1 MATVNASKRKAD
13 IIVDSIT
20 STGNVTGSNLNISNW
35 DIAHGW
41 GNHASAGYITSIPSE
56 YLTQTEGDSRYY
68 TKTVSDLRYAQ
79 ITGDTFT
86 GNVTAPTFTGSLR
99 GALTGAPD
107 ATIWCV
113 SGQYDDWG
121 IFYDEGNPDKIQYRS
136 GGTTTATIALDT
148 GAGYFNGG
156 LTTGTNGDIAT
167 GVGGDLVAYGHVTAS
182 YGYVSASSGASG
194 GFRIGGTRKDLNWD
208 TAYGWGDHSTQ
219 GYLTTYTDT
228 TYSTAT
234 SGTLGLVKIGY
245 AENGKNYPVELSNGQ
260 MFVNVPWV
268 DTNTNTWRP
277 IHDTPVDGATTT
289 SISSNWAFDNV
300 KKAVPANAVFTDTV
314 YTHPTHPGDDLSV
327 DTGALTGA
335 TVISDL
341 DFNVTTDTLG
351 HVTDANAT
359 YSTRNLTAANIGA
372 APASHSHSY
381 LPLSGG
387 TITGNVILTGTD
399 GENAL
404 TLSGTSPTL
413 ALTDTGSEDD
423 FYIHVNGNNFY
434 VLRDAVGVGGYGA
447 WTSPHPLQLEGDT
460 NRGYLFGQR
469 MFADNYH
476 PNADKWTTAR
486 TISLSGDLTGSV
498 SLDGSSN
505 VTLSAQVVNDSHTHD
520 GRYVNVTGDTMTGTL
535 TVPNLTIG
543 SGNKIKFANNDYI
556 RYDDVANRFHFD
568 SDGGTSNASVQAST
582 FVGALSGNA
591 STASKWAT
599 ARSHTVTLTGDVTGS
614 TTQSVD
620 GTGNITWSIA
630 TTVRQPA
637 VGNWFN
643 NGHPLV
649 GTDGVMEIGK
659 YIDFHNSSSTTSD
672 YTARITNTGNHLYA
686 SGRWYVNSNQRVFAD
701 DYHPNADKWTSAR
714 TLTLSGDLTGSVS
727 IDGSSN
733 VTLSAQVSNDSHNHD
748 HSDGDFS
755 VGSNITANR
764 YFQRASGIP
773 TNNLGSPTVTE
784 MALFDGQFNNKTE
797 YYPPS
802 SVRFYQTVDGT
813 TWTEI
818 TTYSDDQKKRFL
830 HGDATSGVVIPNLVD
845 GFRIEVESQGY
856 VFLNAL
862 YMYWSSNSHST
873 KVHVYRRRNSD
884 GAWLGTATSDA
895 NVSSW
900 PGHLYL
906 PFNTITFNPSNSSQH
921 NKVRIEFLPNW
932 SGHATYGDRNIN
944 LYSMQLWGGYPAGRR
959 NVYYT
964 DQDHNVDFPSE
975 VKGTSFNADSELKI
989 NGTTVIDSS
998 RNLTSIGNI
1007 GASGAVTANG
1017 FNVSTLGGIT
1027 QAQGEFGIGSGN
1039 VGIHFNNSG
1048 DNLLPFNHGTLA
1060 FSNGVIDFG
1069 HESYRY
1075 KDGFFSGK
1083 ISVSALEVYGNSI
1096 KFANL
1101 NDSITFEDTGNVYSF
1116 NTDGGTGNAPVRAGS
1131 YQVGTTTVIDSSRN
1145 IKDALRVNIGQSDT
1159 TGASN
1164 SRYLSIGGLWAG
1176 MGTSASLIV
1185 NGFGRINGNLHLH
1198 QEGTNKSAYFNN
1210 NGSELRLLGENMTG
1224 RLEVQGA
1231 LRVTESGTAQHFL
1244 IGNQDSGGVNKP
1256 AMIRGVNGYLT
1267 FGHGSSWS
1275 GEGGTM
1281 TEVIS
1286 LASNQL
1292 NLKTGNYQVNGTTVI
1307 DSSRNLVNVGSITAT
1322 QLTVNELGGAF
1333 KTYDYG
1339 TDIEVNATGG
1349 WARSY
1354 RLRNSN
1360 DGRQYAFGARDGY
1373 AYISTNYSGDE
1384 TGYAESDNFRVY
1396 DDGSLRIGTTTFL
1409 DTGRNATFTG
1419 LVVGGG
1425 DYHTIFNA
1433 NTNDSR
1439 VLKLRDRSNNTGN
1452 IVQFQEYN
1460 GGNLWEVVGRKE
1472 GTYPFY
1478 IYKNWGTG
1486 SGFRLT
1492 FNQSG
1497 HAKFWGNLDT
1507 GGVLQVGGTTVID
1520 SSRNLTNIGHFQ
1532 NGSMWVND
1540 GSDYNGYNEN
1550 IRLFNAPNGVSVI
1563 GFSCS
1568 GISGT
1573 PTTSLLGYSDRF
1585 ETRVGSTWRTRVYGG
1600 YLDVNGYVNSTGY
1613 RVGSTEV
1620 INSSRN
1626 LINLGG
1632 SIKSDSTFHFLTSTS
1647 NAQYGRFRGISTH
1660 TSYSIG
1666 VYSGEVNAWSGF
1678 RIANTQIV
1686 DASRNLVNINAIT
1699 ATGSGMGLFS
1709 TNMSSNDDWQN
1720 SPISIRE
1727 RGMVSSAQSAD
1738 TYAPNLNFHW
1748 AGRASNSLWMNSSG
1762 HLVYGSYSSTGTPN
1776 ADGSFASGD
1785 VRTNIVYDL
1794 ADTSTYLE
1802 MRGDGGGVRVK
1813 TSNGYIDF
1821 GAQNSS
1827 WAHIITDRSG
1837 FYFNTGVTVDSGI
1850 VQSYNEDL
1858 VLRRAGSSS
1867 HQMTLNTS
1875 GATFTGNVTA
1885 YSDVTLKDNITNI
1898 DNALDK
1904 VNSIRG
1910 VTYDRID
1917 QDNARHAGVIAQ
1929 EVEAVLPE
1937 VVHTDDDGIKSVAYG
1952 NMVGL
1957 LIEAIKELKQEI
1969 EELKNG

>member
-13 IIVDSIT
+13 IIADSIT

-277 IHDTPVDGATTT
+277 IHDTPVNGATTT

-314 YTHPTHPGDDLSV
+314 YTHPTHPSDDLSV
-327 DTGALTGA
+327 DTGQLTGA

-341 DFNVTTDTLG
+341 DFNVTTDGLG

-359 YSTRNLTAANIGA
+359 VATRNLTAANIGA
-372 APASHSHSY
+372 APASHNHDDRYYTESEVQTYMDRGYINRHSATNLAVGWYTIATNTGDRASARFGIWDTNSGDHQSVTFYAAHHFGTNSSNTLTVLDNSYYSGNPFRYIRIKDAGTYDGAALQVYIDDGSNSVNCAILGDNFQSAGWVLCDWIPDVTTPPNVSNYGSFGERSKVDLNTIAQGGFATTGEIYAGGDTSQHRVFHNNYHPNADKWTTASTLSLTGDVTGSVSWDGSANASITATVANDSHTHDGRYYTETESD
-381 LPLSGG
+381 SRFVN
-387 TITGNVILTGTD
+387 ITGDTMTGNLNFTAD
-399 GENAL
+399 DVGISYTGHSGIYMEGKRAL
-404 TLSGTSPTL
+404 WSHNNGHVTLSGAGGDLYLGFNSGSTYVTGLITL
-413 ALTDTGSEDD
+413 QADTYNANKTIKIIDHDTGRVWSEGSRT
-423 FYIHVNGNNFY
+423 F
-434 VLRDAVGVGGYGA
+434 
-447 WTSPHPLQLEGDT
+447 T
-460 NRGYLFGQR
+460 
-469 MFADNYH
+469 DNYH
-476 PNADKWTTAR
+476 PNADKWTTA
-486 TISLSGDLTGSV
+486 
-498 SLDGSSN
+498 
-505 VTLSAQVVNDSHTHD
+505 VTN
-520 GRYVNVTGDTMTGTL
+520 
-535 TVPNLTIG
+535 
-543 SGNKIKFANNDYI
+543 
-556 RYDDVANRFHFD
+556 
-568 SDGGTSNASVQAST
+568 
-582 FVGALSGNA
+582 
-591 STASKWAT
+591 
-599 ARSHTVTLTGDVTGS
+599 TVTLTGDASGS
-614 TTQSVD
+614 GSASVD
-620 GTGNITWSIA
+620 GTGNWNVS
-630 TTVRQPA
+630 VP
-637 VGNWFN
+637 V
-643 NGHPLV
+643 V
-649 GTDGVMEIGK
+649 
-659 YIDFHNSSSTTSD
+659 
-672 YTARITNTGNHLYA
+672 
-686 SGRWYVNSNQRVFAD
+686 VN
-701 DYHPNADKWTSAR
+701 
-714 TLTLSGDLTGSVS
+714 
-727 IDGSSN
+727 
-733 VTLSAQVSNDSHNHD
+733 NDSHNHT
-748 HSDGDFS
+748 HSDGDFTVNGGGVALSNKYMTKSFGLPYFTNGVANLAVDITLGNHYIQTVMELEITGTYSNQNTTGLIRRKWYMGFNANNGIWESPKVIDETIEGYIASQIYVSDPFWDSGASTYKIRVYHKVSTGNAYTAKISLLGSGHSDNLLSNLS
-755 VGSNITANR
+755 VGSIITASTTSSHTVGYN
-764 YFQRASGIP
+764 AKSG
-773 TNNLGSPTVTE
+773 
-784 MALFDGQFNNKTE
+784 
-797 YYPPS
+797 
-802 SVRFYQTVDGT
+802 
-813 TWTEI
+813 
-818 TTYSDDQKKRFL
+818 
-830 HGDATSGVVIPNLVD
+830 
-845 GFRIEVESQGY
+845 
-856 VFLNAL
+856 
-862 YMYWSSNSHST
+862 
-873 KVHVYRRRNSD
+873 YR
-884 GAWLGTATSDA
+884 
-895 NVSSW
+895 V
-900 PGHLYL
+900 
-906 PFNTITFNPSNSSQH
+906 
-921 NKVRIEFLPNW
+921 
-932 SGHATYGDRNIN
+932 
-944 LYSMQLWGGYPAGRR
+944 
-959 NVYYT
+959 
-964 DQDHNVDFPSE
+964 
-975 VKGTSFNADSELKI
+975 

-1007 GASGAVTANG
+1007 GSSGTVTANG
-1017 FNVSTLGGIT
+1017 FNVSTLGGIK
-1027 QAQGEFGIGSGN
+1027 QAQGEFGIGSGSH
-1039 VGIHFNNSG
+1039 GIHFNNSG
-1048 DNLLPFNHGTLA
+1048 SNILPFNYNSGAWTDAVTDL
-1060 FSNGVIDFG
+1060 G
-1069 HESYRY
+1069 HASYRF
-1075 KDGFFSGK
+1075 KDGFYSGILTTGSVVSGNLTSSGRLYFNK
-1083 ISVSALEVYGNSI
+1083 NGQTGYHSVIDIDHVENNLWPMVFQSSSVGNDNESGFWIGSNGYPDMRLRRDNGTVRALISSWEESFVSNGFNVAGGNLEV
-1096 KFANL
+1096 
-1101 NDSITFEDTGNVYSF
+1101 
-1116 NTDGGTGNAPVRAGS
+1116 GG
-1131 YQVGTTTVIDSSRN
+1131 TTVIDSSRN
-1145 IKDALRVNIGQSDT
+1145 IKNIGSIHQQEVHYPNVQYSASGNT
-1159 TGASN
+1159 TGRIKIALPDTSSTYDMMTIELTIYEYN
-1164 SRYLSIGGLWAG
+1164 SDSGTKIYLSGHNWTSGWYNTRATVIGGYSSPIYLARSSTDG
-1176 MGTSASLIV
+1176 KHYI
-1185 NGFGRINGNLHLH
+1185 I
-1198 QEGTNKSAYFNN
+1198 
-1210 NGSELRLLGENMTG
+1210 LGDT
-1224 RLEVQGA
+1224 
-1231 LRVTESGTAQHFL
+1231 GTAWNYVTVHVDKVTTAGFYNAQDWTL
-1244 IGNQDSGGVNKP
+1244 GWAVTKVTSENTTYSQMSSNMNQASSKTLQT
-1256 AMIRGVNGYLT
+1256 RGHLYSNGL
-1267 FGHGSSWS
+1267 
-1275 GEGGTM
+1275 
-1281 TEVIS
+1281 
-1286 LASNQL
+1286 
-1292 NLKTGNYQVNGTTVI
+1292 
-1307 DSSRNLVNVGSITAT
+1307 NVGG
-1322 QLTVNELGGAF
+1322 Q
-1333 KTYDYG
+1333 
-1339 TDIEVNATGG
+1339 
-1349 WARSY
+1349 
-1354 RLRNSN
+1354 
-1360 DGRQYAFGARDGY
+1360 
-1373 AYISTNYSGDE
+1373 
-1384 TGYAESDNFRVY
+1384 
-1396 DDGSLRIGTTTFL
+1396 
-1409 DTGRNATFTG
+1409 
-1419 LVVGGG
+1419 
-1425 DYHTIFNA
+1425 TI
-1433 NTNDSR
+1433 
-1439 VLKLRDRSNNTGN
+1439 V
-1452 IVQFQEYN
+1452 
-1460 GGNLWEVVGRKE
+1460 
-1472 GTYPFY
+1472 
-1478 IYKNWGTG
+1478 
-1486 SGFRLT
+1486 
-1492 FNQSG
+1492 
-1497 HAKFWGNLDT
+1497 
-1507 GGVLQVGGTTVID
+1507 D

-1632 SIKSDSTFHFLTSTS
+1632 SIKSDSTFAFLTQGGG
-1647 NAQYGRFRGISTH
+1647 AQYGRFRGISTH

-1709 TNMSSNDDWQN
+1709 TDMSSNDDWQN

-1858 VLRRAGSSS
+1858 VLRRARSSS

-1885 YSDVTLKDNITNI
+1885 YSDVTLKGNITEI

-1937 VVHTDDDGIKSVAYG
+1937 VVHTDDNGIKSVAYG

-1957 LIEAIKELKQEI
+1957 LIEAIKEQQVQI
-1969 EELKNG
+1969 DELKSKLEK